1 MGDFLPQLRE
11 NINNFADH
19 LNFRQ
24 KLMII
29 ISFIFLFSILLV
41 LFVWSSKPNYVPLFS
56 NLSQKSA
63 GEIVSKLQELKIEYR
78 VSEAGNTI
86 LVPSSDVHE
95 LRMSLAK
102 EGLPEEG
109 SIGYELF
116 DRSNLGM
123 TDFVQKLNYRRA
135 LEGELSKTIQQIKTV
150 KSARVHIV
158 LPEKALFSEDQKKTT
173 ASIILSIKGNF
184 NIGVDNV
191 QAIVHLV
198 ASSVEGLA
206 PEHVTVID
214 TRGKVLSNNSGS
226 SDLMA
231 LSSNQMQIRKK
242 IEDYLSKKAQGM
254 LNSIIGPG
262 NSVVQISADL
272 NFKQVEKTIE
282 YYDPDNTVI
291 RSEQIS
297 ESQEQNTSG
306 AASVTQTTSGG
317 NASTSETVTNYD
329 INKTIQHVVEEV
341 GNIKKLSIGVIINN
355 KPKVVEV
362 DGEKQLKFEK
372 RDDMEM
378 KTLTDFVKNGVGFNL
393 QRGDEISVQSLDFT
407 SPMLEQEYLDELK
420 PIPIWENVIGY
431 FKYAIIIILIIATIL
446 LVRSIANT
454 VSIKPDILPG
464 PLKEIE
470 ESYIKSVEAKEEREA
485 LEALPIGK
493 KSIKKLP
500 AGDIEEDLSEE
511 VLAKSQFRDKINKYA
526 EEKPEEAVKLL
537 RVWMYE
543 GEEEGF

>member
-1 MGDFLPQLRE
+1 
-11 NINNFADH
+11 
-19 LNFRQ
+19 
-24 KLMII
+24 
-29 ISFIFLFSILLV
+29 
-41 LFVWSSKPNYVPLFS
+41 
-56 NLSQKSA
+56 
-63 GEIVSKLQELKIEYR
+63 IEYR
-78 VSEAGNTI
+78 VSEAGNII